1 MHMLSVYDEAKLKEE
16 DAYDDSEYQAYETM
30 DYTSEDEET
39 KEQQDE
45 EKTRALRKRL
55 MNQEDELFDF
65 YKTDAKIKKGME
77 SKEFYAQH
85 FRRAERPVRDGGRL
99 YPQGTAQQRQPRRQ
113 LRQRQRA
120 ARGDGGFAAGAG
132 D

>member
-45 EKTRALRKRL
+45 EKLVH
-55 MNQEDELFDF
+55 F
-65 YKTDAKIKKGME
+65 AK
-77 SKEFYAQH
+77 
-85 FRRAERPVRDGGRL
+85 D
-99 YPQGTAQQRQPRRQ
+99 
-113 LRQRQRA
+113 
-120 ARGDGGFAAGAG
+120 
-132 D
+132 

>member
-77 SKEFYAQH
+77 SKEFYAQLAKTV
-85 FRRAERPVRDGGRL
+85 REKPAMKEKRPWNLRA
-99 YPQGTAQQRQPRRQ
+99 
-113 LRQRQRA
+113 
-120 ARGDGGFAAGAG
+120 FI
-132 D
+132 

>member
-55 MNQEDELFDF
+55 MNL
-65 YKTDAKIKKGME
+65 
-77 SKEFYAQH
+77 
-85 FRRAERPVRDGGRL
+85 
-99 YPQGTAQQRQPRRQ
+99 
-113 LRQRQRA
+113 
-120 ARGDGGFAAGAG
+120 
-132 D
+132 

>member
-45 EKTRALRKRL
+45 EKNSCTS
-55 MNQEDELFDF
+55 Q
-65 YKTDAKIKKGME
+65 KTDE
-77 SKEFYAQH
+77 
-85 FRRAERPVRDGGRL
+85 PGR
-99 YPQGTAQQRQPRRQ
+99 
-113 LRQRQRA
+113 
-120 ARGDGGFAAGAG
+120 
-132 D
+132 